1 MGEAWTEPY
10 YVTIKVHN
18 RECKVLNMVKAL
30 GARWFNIVD
39 IRGYSE
45 GSIRH
50 LVELSPKLL
59 EEAIRQTPLNM
70 EARQVRK
77 GGKTLVW
84 FESEGCNIC
93 NTILSQGSF
102 LVSGRTSNN
111 TGMIFS
117 FITPHQDAY
126 RSIIMNLKDKGCKV
140 KVLRVRRANIVE
152 KVLTPSQERT
162 LWIALKAG
170 YFDYPRRISTEELS
184 RILGISGST
193 LSEILRRGIRRLLE
207 HYFES

>member
-1 MGEAWTEPY
+1 
-10 YVTIKVHN
+10 
-18 RECKVLNMVKAL
+18 MVKAL
-30 GARWFNIVD
+30 GVKWFNIVD

-50 LVELSPKLL
+50 LVEISPELV
-59 EEAIRQTPLNM
+59 EEAIRRAPLNM
-70 EARQVRK
+70 EARQVRR

-84 FESEGCNIC
+84 FESEGCGIC

-102 LVSGRTSNN
+102 LVSGRTSDN

-117 FITPHQDAY
+117 FIAPNQDAY
-126 RSIIMNLKDKGCKV
+126 RNIIMSLKDRGYKV
-140 KVLRVRRANIVE
+140 KVLRVRRANVVE
-152 KVLTPSQERT
+152 RVLTPSQERT
-162 LWIALKAG
+162 LWIALKTG

-207 HYFES
+207 HHFES